1 VDGCTRLTALLR
13 VVVPLSTPGLA
24 ACGVVI
30 FVISWPE
37 LLIPLI
43 VVSKPEFMTVP
54 VVLAG
59 LVSDYFVFFMLMMA
73 IGLLGLAPTLLLVL
87 VLRKYVVRGL
97 VAGALKG

>member
-1 VDGCTRLTALLR
+1 
-13 VVVPLSTPGLA
+13 VVPLSTPGLA

-87 VLRKYVVRGL
+87 VCASTWSADWSRAPSRGERA
-97 VAGALKG
+97 AGADVQ